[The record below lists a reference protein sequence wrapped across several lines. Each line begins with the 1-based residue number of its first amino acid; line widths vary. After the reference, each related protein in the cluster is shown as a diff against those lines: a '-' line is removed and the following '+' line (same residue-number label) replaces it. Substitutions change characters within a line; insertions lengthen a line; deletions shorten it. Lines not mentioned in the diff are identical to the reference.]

1 MARVPGSLADFRV
14 VEDLRH
20 KPHAVMALE
29 FVVLVAVDD
38 DARAFLPAMLQG
50 IETKKGDLRRMGVTK
65 NSKHSTLILGTVL
78 KHSLRRG

>member
-1 MARVPGSLADFRV
+1 
-14 VEDLRH
+14 
-20 KPHAVMALE
+20 
-29 FVVLVAVDD
+29 
-38 DARAFLPAMLQG
+38 MLQG